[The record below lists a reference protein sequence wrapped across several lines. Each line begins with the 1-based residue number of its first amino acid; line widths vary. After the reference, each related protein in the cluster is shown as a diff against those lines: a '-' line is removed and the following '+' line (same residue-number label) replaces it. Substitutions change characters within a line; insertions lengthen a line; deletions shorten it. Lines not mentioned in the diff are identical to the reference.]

1 MMDQFV
7 IAMQNV
13 FQSDAVETVNPMTYE
28 VYTPSQILG
37 TFNAVAYQK
46 CKNQSGAVTI
56 KIKDTLLY
64 YTSEL
69 AQLHKEIHNL
79 T

>member
-13 FQSDAVETVNPMTYE
+13 FQSDAVLSVNPMTHE
-28 VYTPSQILG
+28 VYTPSQIIG

-46 CKNQSGAVTI
+46 CKTYLV
-56 KIKDTLLY
+56 LLIFHENPMNCNNIFIMLY
-64 YTSEL
+64 L
-69 AQLHKEIHNL
+69 
-79 T
+79 